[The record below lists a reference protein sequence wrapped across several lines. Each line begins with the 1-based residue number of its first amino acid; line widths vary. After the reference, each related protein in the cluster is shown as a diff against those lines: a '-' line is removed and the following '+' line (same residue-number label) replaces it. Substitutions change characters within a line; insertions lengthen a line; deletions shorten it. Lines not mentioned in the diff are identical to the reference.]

1 MKGRLVTNKQLGAL
15 IIAQGQSEGQRQR
28 DLTTYCESADVAGI
42 IPFHLGN
49 LEDMLSGPEV
59 GEGCGTCDACKCDRD
74 DGPRAAV
81 ICTAEAGGEVMYV
94 SDEPP
99 TTAVR

>member
-1 MKGRLVTNKQLGAL
+1 
-15 IIAQGQSEGQRQR
+15 
-28 DLTTYCESADVAGI
+28 
-42 IPFHLGN
+42 
-49 LEDMLSGPEV
+49 MLSGPEV

-94 SDEPP
+94 MSHQQRRYGNISFTYP
-99 TTAVR
+99 TKQAPTPTLQNL